1 MNNQNDELNDEF
13 RNAMLKMQMLRA
25 KICRQ
30 QRLDDIDNMWG
41 RKRYYAPLPSLTV
54 ACLVSIF
61 YMTIIMAVG
70 FFFPTLPKT
79 VPAVLWVICIV
90 HCFFILTERKD

>member
-41 RKRYYAPLPSLTV
+41 RKRYYASLPSLTV

-61 YMTIIMAVG
+61 YITIIMAVD
-70 FFFPTLPKT
+70 FFFPTLPKI
-79 VPAVLWVICIV
+79 VSVVLWVICVV